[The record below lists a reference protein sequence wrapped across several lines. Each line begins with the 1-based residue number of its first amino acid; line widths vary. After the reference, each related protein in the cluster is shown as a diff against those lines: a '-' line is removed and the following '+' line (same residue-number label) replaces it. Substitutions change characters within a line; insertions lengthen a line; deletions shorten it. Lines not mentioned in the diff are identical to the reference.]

1 MGLDRPSRWVIH
13 YTDKFRENFAAI
25 ERVDVNENTVLG
37 AIEAAFAIGA
47 LAPANEG
54 LQGRFKRMAELSRTK
69 EMRARKTEVDDERAV
84 KLIEAI
90 EAEATLLRRAL
101 AISREFADLIRPGV
115 RWRLNLDPEGKD
127 WPSVATIKNAIGEIK
142 KAKT

>member
-25 ERVDVNENTVLG
+25 ERGDVNENTVLG
-37 AIEAAFAIGA
+37 AIEAAFATGA

-54 LQGRFKRMAELSRTK
+54 LQRRFKRMAELSRTK
-69 EMRARKTEVDDERAV
+69 EMRARKS
-84 KLIEAI
+84 EAI

-127 WPSVATIKNAIGEIK
+127 WPSVATIKNAIREIK

>member
-1 MGLDRPSRWVIH
+1 
-13 YTDKFRENFAAI
+13 
-25 ERVDVNENTVLG
+25 VLG

-54 LQGRFKRMAELSRTK
+54 LQRRFKRMAELSRTK
-69 EMRARKTEVDDERAV
+69 EMRARKSEVDDERAV

-127 WPSVATIKNAIGEIK
+127 WPSVTTIKNAIREIK